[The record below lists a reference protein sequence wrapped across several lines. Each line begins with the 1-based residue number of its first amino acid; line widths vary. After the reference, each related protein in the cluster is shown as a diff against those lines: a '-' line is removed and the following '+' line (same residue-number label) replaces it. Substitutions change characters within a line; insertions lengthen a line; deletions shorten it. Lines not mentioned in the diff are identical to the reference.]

1 MDVPAFDQ
9 EQETELDVVELL
21 AEYDDKNV
29 RLDKFVADR
38 VPDLSRTY
46 LRSLIEQGLIRVDG
60 QVRRPAF
67 KMTPGESV
75 QVTVPEVEETEI
87 LAEDIPLDILHEDS
101 DLLVINKAAGMVV
114 HPAPGHYTGTLVNA
128 VLHHAPQ
135 IAVAGNQRPGL
146 VHRLDKD
153 TSGVIV
159 VAKTDRAWTS
169 LTAQWQ
175 DRTVKKTYLAL
186 ATGTLEEQEA
196 TVDAPVGRDPT
207 NRQRMTT
214 LRGGRE
220 AVSHFFVEER
230 FERSTLLR
238 CEIETGRTHQIR
250 VHLAFI
256 RKPIVG
262 DITYGTQR
270 SLEIAGE
277 LGLKR
282 QFLHAWKLGF
292 RSPDGEDL
300 EFTAPLA
307 PDLEQ
312 ALGRLREKEGIS

>member
-1 MDVPAFDQ
+1 MESENTVSDQ
-9 EQETELDVVELL
+9 DTELDVIDLRAELD
-21 AEYDDKNV
+21 ARNV

-46 LRSLIEQGLIRVDG
+46 LQTLIDQGLIRVDG
-60 QVRRPAF
+60 QIRRASF
-67 KMTPGESV
+67 KMTPGETV
-75 QVTVPEVEETEI
+75 QIVVPEVQETEL
-87 LAEDIPLDILHEDS
+87 LAEDIPLDILHEDR
-101 DLLVINKAAGMVV
+101 DLLVINKPAGMVV

-128 VLHHAPQ
+128 VLHHAPD

-159 VAKTDRAWTS
+159 LAKTDRAWVS
-169 LTAQWQ
+169 LTSQWQ
-175 DRTVKKTYLAL
+175 DRTVRKTYLAL
-186 ATGTLEEQEA
+186 ATGVLEEQEA
-196 TVDAPVGRDPT
+196 TVDAPVGRDPA

-214 LRGGRE
+214 LRGGRD
-220 AVSHFFVEER
+220 AVSHFSVEQR
-230 FERSTLLR
+230 FQKSTYLS
-238 CEIETGRTHQIR
+238 CVIETGRTHQIR

-262 DITYGTQR
+262 DIIYGTPK
-270 SLEIAGE
+270 SMEIAAD

-292 RSPDGEDL
+292 RSPDGEEL

-307 PDLEQ
+307 SDLQ
-312 ALGRLREKEGIS
+312 MALDRLREKEGVA